1 MICEAIQI
9 IRDKVSPRETGYL
22 TPGKEGTG
30 SLVVWLRIWVHSFC
44 FTEVFYRSSLS
55 VRSSLGGSAVKNL
68 PAMQETRVQSLG
80 WEGPLGK
87 EMPTH
92 SSILAWEI
100 PWTDEPGGLQS
111 LGLQRI
117 RHDLA
122 TKQQIAIDWPKCT
135 EILRSKRLTL
145 QNLSSYTTTCCGCG
159 WVSIKPVPLSVL
171 WGSFQW
177 HIFLTSVL
185 HSSDKG

>member
-1 MICEAIQI
+1 
-9 IRDKVSPRETGYL
+9 
-22 TPGKEGTG
+22 
-30 SLVVWLRIWVHSFC
+30 
-44 FTEVFYRSSLS
+44 
-55 VRSSLGGSAVKNL
+55 
-68 PAMQETRVQSLG
+68 MQETRVQSLG
-80 WEGPLGK
+80 WEGPLVK
-87 EMPTH
+87 EMGTH

-122 TKQQIAIDWPKCT
+122 TKQQISIDWPKCT
-135 EILRSKRLTL
+135 GILRSKRLTL

-185 HSSDKG
+185 HSSDKGWNSHLLSQANTLKCFYKRQWVGRTFDLKFNIYICNFD